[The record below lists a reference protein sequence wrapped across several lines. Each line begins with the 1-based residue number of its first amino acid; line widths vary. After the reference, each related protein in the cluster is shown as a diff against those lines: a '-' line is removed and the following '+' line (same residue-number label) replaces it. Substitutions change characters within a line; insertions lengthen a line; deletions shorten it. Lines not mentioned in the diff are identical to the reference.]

1 MEGEVGSKEFAG
13 IVPRSINAIVE
24 HLEASGTDYSMK
36 VSFLELCKYITT

>member
-13 IVPRSINAIVE
+13 IVPRSINSIVE

-36 VSFLELCKYITT
+36 VSFLELCK